1 MTVEARY
8 VPVMHSLCRL
18 SARGVSHVV
27 IDATDP
33 QNDSNLP
40 ILLNEVCIVHHSKGE
55 PPMSETGQYL
65 PTSDV
70 CVTSVHLARVASAP
84 AGICSPITGKRR
96 TSVM

>member
-40 ILLNEVCIVHHSKGE
+40 ILWNEVCIVHHSKGE

-70 CVTSVHLARVASAP
+70 CVTSVQP
-84 AGICSPITGKRR
+84 PITDSCR
-96 TSVM
+96 TSGQVGSGPRRRHPL